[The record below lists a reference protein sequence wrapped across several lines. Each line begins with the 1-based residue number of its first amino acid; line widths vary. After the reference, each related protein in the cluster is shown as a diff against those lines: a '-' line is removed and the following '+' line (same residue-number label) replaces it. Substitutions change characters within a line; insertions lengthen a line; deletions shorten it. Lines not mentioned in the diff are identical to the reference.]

1 MKDIGGANTV
11 ALSKNALFSAKKPIY
26 ISLF

>member
-11 ALSKNALFSAKKPIY
+11 ALSNNALFSAKKTIY
-26 ISLF
+26 ISFF